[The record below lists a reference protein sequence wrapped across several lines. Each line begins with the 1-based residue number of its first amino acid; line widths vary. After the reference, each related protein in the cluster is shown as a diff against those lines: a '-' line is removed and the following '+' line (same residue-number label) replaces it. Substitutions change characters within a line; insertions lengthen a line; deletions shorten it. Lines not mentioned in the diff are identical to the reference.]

1 MVDRKVLS
9 VQEAR
14 DLLEIDQNDLDVDC
28 ATQSQLF
35 EEVGYAH
42 TMATSERDHVKE
54 KMATV
59 DAEVASEIR
68 TSNERLNKKISEAN
82 IKEEICMHKRHKMAY
97 ETYMAGKMKVDQL
110 AIVKESFMHR
120 LEMLKKLADLFGK
133 YWSTEKI
140 KTYKGTKKLVGKGQR
155 KLTRRD

>member
-1 MVDRKVLS
+1 MSDRKVLT
-9 VQEAR
+9 VQEVR
-14 DLLEIDQNDLDVDC
+14 DLVLIDRDDLDTVC

-42 TMATSERDHVKE
+42 TMAISERDHLKE

-59 DAEVASEIR
+59 DAEVAFDIR
-68 TSNERLNKKISEAN
+68 TTHESQDKKITEAN

-97 ETYMAGKMKVDQL
+97 ETYMKAKMKVDEL
-110 AIVKESFMHR
+110 GIVKESFMHR
-120 LEMLKKLADLFGK
+120 LEMIKKLADLFGK

-140 KTYKGTKKLVGKGQR
+140 KTYKGTKKLIGKGQR